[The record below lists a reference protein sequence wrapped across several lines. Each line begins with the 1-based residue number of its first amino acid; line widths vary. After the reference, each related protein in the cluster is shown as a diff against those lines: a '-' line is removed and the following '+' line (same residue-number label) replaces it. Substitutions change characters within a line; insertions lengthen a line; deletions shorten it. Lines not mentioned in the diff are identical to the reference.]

1 MAEAFKPPLVV
12 MMLTEL
18 TSGRLTVAS
27 KTLLWLCA
35 TGGEAEH
42 GRELST
48 GEAAVYALL
57 RTPKRRRDWLLGRR
71 TAKRLIQL
79 ALQDRGYDLRP
90 EEIVILS
97 HPDGW
102 PQVSLPA
109 LGRAAPPLTLTI
121 SHAAGR
127 AFCAVAFGADI
138 PLGADLEVIQPRS
151 PGFIADYFTAD
162 ERDLVAAAGDTR
174 PTFVNAIWSGKEA
187 ALKAIRRG
195 LAEDTRLVTCLP
207 LTDGDEGSWRPLR
220 YRWEA
225 VGRALPPLE
234 GWWREQGGF
243 VLTLAVSSSIGVA
256 L

>member
-48 GEAAVYALL
+48 AEAAVYALL

-121 SHAAGR
+121 SHAADR

-151 PGFIADYFTAD
+151 PGFIGDYFTAD

-207 LTDGDEGSWRPLR
+207 LPTETKDGWRELN
-220 YRWEA
+220 YRWEVA
-225 VGRALPPLE
+225 NRDLPALMGLWRAAE
-234 GWWREQGGF
+234 GY
-243 VLTLAVSSSIGVA
+243 VMTLATA
-256 L
+256 P